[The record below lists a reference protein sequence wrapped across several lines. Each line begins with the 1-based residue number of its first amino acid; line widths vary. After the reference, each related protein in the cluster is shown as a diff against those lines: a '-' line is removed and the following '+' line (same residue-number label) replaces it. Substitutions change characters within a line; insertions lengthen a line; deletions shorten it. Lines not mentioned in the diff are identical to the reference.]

1 MFGMVLGRQNKKI
14 KREIIVNSEAL
25 ETRVAVM
32 ENANLEEFQVE
43 HPTEERIVG
52 SVYKGRIQNLEHGL
66 QAAFVDIG
74 LKKNAFLHYWDM
86 IPEDTAR
93 LEAIEEREAPGRNT
107 QRRGKVAP
115 EDIEKQFPPGSEI
128 VVQVTKGPIGAKGPR
143 VTANLSIPGR
153 YLVMLPGCKLKGVS
167 KRIEDAKERQRLK
180 KILTRLPLPEN
191 MGVIV
196 RTAAEGARQR
206 SFVHDLRGLI
216 AVHEL
221 IHKGM
226 NERKTPCNLY
236 AEPELAE
243 RVVRDW
249 LTEDVDRIVVDDPNC
264 FERIRDLAAIISRRT
279 RARVQ
284 LYDGRSP
291 IFEHFNIERQIED
304 AFRRRVSLPSGG
316 CIVFDETEAM
326 VTIDVNTGR
335 HKGASTQEEAIL
347 EVNLEA
353 VREIARQLRLR
364 NIGGLLV
371 IDLIDMRLKK
381 NRMQVLREMKQEL
394 VRDKAR
400 TNVLPISSLGLMEMT
415 RQRSD
420 EGVLSGMYVDCSYCK
435 GHGSVKSPLSISV
448 DMQRQMAAAFRHH
461 AQAKEPLAMQIIVHP
476 TVLERLREQDEQT
489 LVDLE
494 QRFSGRLTFRADP
507 NRHVEDFMIL
517 NAASGDVLYKT
528 PERN

>member
-32 ENANLEEFQVE
+32 EDERLEEFQVE

-52 SVYKGRIQNLEHGL
+52 SIYKGRIQNLESGL

-86 IPEDTAR
+86 IPEDAAR
-93 LEAIEEREAPGRNT
+93 LEAIEEREIPGRSS
-107 QRRGKVAP
+107 QKRGKVSPA
-115 EDIEKQFPPGSEI
+115 EIEKMFPSGTEI

-216 AVHEL
+216 AVHEQ
-221 IHKGM
+221 INQGM
-226 NERKTPCNLY
+226 KERRAPCNLY

-249 LTEDVDRIVVDDPNC
+249 LTEDVDRIVVDDPEC
-264 FERIRDLAAIISRRT
+264 FERIRELAAIISRRT
-279 RARVQ
+279 RSRIQ
-284 LYDGRSP
+284 LYDGQSP
-291 IFEHFNIERQIED
+291 VFEHFNIERQIGD
-304 AFRRRVSLPSGG
+304 AFRRKVALASGG

-335 HKGASTQEEAIL
+335 HKGASTQEAAIL

-353 VREIARQLRLR
+353 VKEIARQLRLR

-381 NRMQVLREMKQEL
+381 NRMQVLRLMKQEL

-435 GHGSVKSPLSISV
+435 GRGSVKSPLSISV
-448 DMQRQMAAAFRHH
+448 DMQRQMAAAFRRH
-461 AQAKEPLAMQIIVHP
+461 ARRKEPLQMQIIVHP
-476 TVLERLREQDEQT
+476 TVLERLRERDEDA
-489 LVDLE
+489 LVDL
-494 QRFSGRLTFRADP
+494 QKRFSGRLSFRADP

-517 NAASGDVLYKT
+517 NATDNDVLYKT
-528 PERN
+528 PERS